1 MADDLDGIGQRF
13 GRGAFQ
19 DTPIGPE
26 GPTNASSSRN
36 VVDESKRSFC
46 GTLETPFFYSFTN
59 RDGVKKEEEEEDF
72 LKKNREE
79 KK

>member
-1 MADDLDGIGQRF
+1 MRTTKSSDGIF
-13 GRGAFQ
+13 FLSKALLC
-19 DTPIGPE
+19 
-26 GPTNASSSRN
+26 RN

-79 KK
+79 KKIKRTPAKK